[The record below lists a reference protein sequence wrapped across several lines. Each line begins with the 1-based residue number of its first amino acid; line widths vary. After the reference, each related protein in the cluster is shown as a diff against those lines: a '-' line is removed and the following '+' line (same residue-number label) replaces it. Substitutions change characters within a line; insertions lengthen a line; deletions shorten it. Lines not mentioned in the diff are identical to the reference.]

1 MNPRLYR
8 KAALDRLSSPD
19 DLDRTLTVTNA
30 RQWLVLLGI
39 AIFVAT
45 AVVWAFVARVPTEA
59 KGEGIM
65 IGQGGVV
72 NVVTAGGGVITDFK
86 LKIGDKVKAGDVV
99 AMVAQPEIVN
109 SISQAR
115 NRLDEARVDATH
127 VVHVQDESTRLQIQA
142 LDRQRAT
149 VEGDIKQDENLA
161 ALAADQIT
169 VEEHLLEQ
177 GLTTKQQLIARQQKQ
192 IPIQSDVQ
200 RSKAQLVAIEAQR
213 FGLQQQ
219 PETSRRDAESRVE
232 ELSRQL
238 EMLNEQLQNSA
249 RVISPFSGEVVEL
262 KVYEGSTA
270 VTGTPVLSLQ
280 PEIGKLEIVA
290 FVPTSDAK
298 TITPGMSAQVS
309 PSSVKRDEYGFLRGH
324 VISVSDFPTTN
335 AAAMRTFENESL
347 VEALKSQGVVNE
359 VRIALQP
366 GSNADGY
373 QWSSM
378 KTPPQ
383 SVSSGTLCS
392 IQVVTRER
400 RPIELVMPF
409 VKSFF
414 RAD

>member
-39 AIFVAT
+39 GIFVAT
-45 AVVWAFVARVPTEA
+45 SMVWAFVARVPTEA
-59 KGEGIM
+59 KGDGIM

-72 NVVTAGGGVITDFK
+72 NVVTSGGGVITDFK
-86 LKIGDKVKAGDVV
+86 LKIGDRVKAGDVV

-109 SISQAR
+109 SISQAK
-115 NRLDEARVDATH
+115 NRLEEARVDTTR
-127 VVHVQDESTRLQIQA
+127 VVHVQGESTRLQVQA

-149 VEGDIKQDENLA
+149 VESDIKQDEKLA
-161 ALAADQIT
+161 SLAADQIV
-169 VEEHLLEQ
+169 VEQHLLDQ
-177 GLTTKQQLIARQQKQ
+177 GLTTKEQLIARQQKQ
-192 IPIQSDVQ
+192 VQIQADVQ
-200 RSKAQLVAIEAQR
+200 RSRAQLVAIEAQR
-213 FGLQQQ
+213 FGLQEQ
-219 PETSRRDAESRVE
+219 PETSRRDAASRVE
-232 ELSRQL
+232 ELTRQL
-238 EMLNEQLQNSA
+238 DTLNEELKNSA

-280 PEIGKLEIVA
+280 PEVGQLEIVA

-298 TITPGMSAQVS
+298 TIMPGMAALVS
-309 PSSVKRDEYGFLRGH
+309 PSTVKRDEYGYMKGQ
-324 VISVSDFPTTN
+324 VTSVSDFPTTN

-359 VRIALQP
+359 VRIALRS

-373 QWSSM
+373 QWSSK

-383 SVSSGTLCS
+383 KVSSGTLCS